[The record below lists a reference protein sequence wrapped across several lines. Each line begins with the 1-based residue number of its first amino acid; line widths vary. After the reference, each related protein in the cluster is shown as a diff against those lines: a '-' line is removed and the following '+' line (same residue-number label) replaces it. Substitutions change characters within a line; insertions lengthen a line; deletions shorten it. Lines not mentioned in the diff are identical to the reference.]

1 MQDNAVDFIDEV
13 EDLEM
18 PVIHQVDNGTRW
30 KWQWETFHFFILKI
44 YQT

>member
-13 EDLEM
+13 ADLEM

-30 KWQWETFHFFILKI
+30 K
-44 YQT
+44 